1 MPRNQT
7 TFQPGHK
14 GFGGRPKGRKSGS
27 NKARRKVQTVL
38 VELARQIDKAFSEI
52 MSQAGML
59 NLIQLTK
66 LSAVLR
72 QRLKAHVRR
81 SEHRRPIVKT
91 GGFELHFPRGINFPE
106 GVIVGRQDP
115 VSSPTPN
122 KANVIGLCPD
132 VGARRAA
139 KRIRGIE
146 RDIEKVNRELSQP
159 SRTIVSDGQAKWTR
173 AISAFAGLVRAE
185 KELLDSSKD
194 PRPLIKRFPAF
205 ITRFLDIPYDSL
217 EPEPGY
223 TKPLRI
229 LGGRKPTDFW
239 TSDEIEE
246 ARLKRERRPTQSHGS
261 AATTSHDAKQTP
273 PIDNS
278 GMTIEFDGVPF
289 DIIRDESGIL
299 NDSAVNTAFV
309 QGRQQQLPSPPAPSP
324 GAKRRQP

>member
-1 MPRNQT
+1 M
-7 TFQPGHK
+7 
-14 GFGGRPKGRKSGS
+14 
-27 NKARRKVQTVL
+27 
-38 VELARQIDKAFSEI
+38 
-52 MSQAGML
+52 
-59 NLIQLTK
+59 
-66 LSAVLR
+66 
-72 QRLKAHVRR
+72 
-81 SEHRRPIVKT
+81 
-91 GGFELHFPRGINFPE
+91 
-106 GVIVGRQDP
+106 IVGRQDP

-173 AISAFAGLVRAE
+173 AISTFAGLVRAE

-194 PRPLIKRFPAF
+194 PRPLIKRSPAH
-205 ITRFLDIPYDSL
+205 IIRFLHIPCDPL
-217 EPEPGY
+217 KPDY
-223 TKPLRI
+223 TKPSRI

-246 ARLKRERRPTQSHGS
+246 ARLERERRPTQSGGS
-261 AATTSHDAKQTP
+261 AATTPHDAKQTP

>member
-52 MSQAGML
+52 LSQAATL

-66 LSAVLR
+66 LSAALR
-72 QRLKAHVRR
+72 QRLKAYVGR
-81 SEHRRPIVKT
+81 SEHCRPIVKT

-139 KRIRGIE
+139 KRIRGID

-173 AISAFAGLVRAE
+173 AISTFAGLVRAE

-194 PRPLIKRFPAF
+194 PRPLIKRSPAH
-205 ITRFLDIPYDSL
+205 IIRFLHIPCDPL
-217 EPEPGY
+217 KPDY
-223 TKPLRI
+223 TKPSRI

>member
-27 NKARRKVQTVL
+27 NKARRKVQTAL
-38 VELARQIDKAFSEI
+38 VGLARQIDKAFSEI
-52 MSQAGML
+52 LSQAATL

-66 LSAVLR
+66 LSAALR
-72 QRLKAHVRR
+72 QRLKAYVGR
-81 SEHRRPIVKT
+81 SKHRRPIVKT

-173 AISAFAGLVRAE
+173 AISTFAGLVRAE

-194 PRPLIKRFPAF
+194 PRPLIERSPAL
-205 ITRFLDIPYDSL
+205 IIRFLDIPYDSL
-217 EPEPGY
+217 EPEPDY

-229 LGGRKPTDFW
+229 LGGRKATDFW

-289 DIIRDESGIL
+289 DIIRDASGIL
-299 NDSAVNTAFV
+299 DDSAVNTAFV
-309 QGRQQQLPSPPAPSP
+309 HGGQQQPSQPAPSR
-324 GAKRRQP
+324 GAKRRQR